1 MLVAYQSLMASFLEP
16 VSSLVNF
23 GSTLG
28 TYEQLW
34 EEGGNYA
41 RLNSHGRI
49 ILYKKLNQS
58 ES

>member
-28 TYEQLW
+28 THEQLW

-41 RLNSHGRI
+41 RLIRTEG
-49 ILYKKLNQS
+49 
-58 ES
+58 

>member
-41 RLNSHGRI
+41 RLIRTEG
-49 ILYKKLNQS
+49 
-58 ES
+58 